1 LGTANQST
9 PNKLYLVANIPC
21 VMVKRRCNFQDRE
34 RKALFGLYE
43 LVKALDQKVD
53 YVIES
58 QREHYYSQAACPLDN
73 YQR

>member
-1 LGTANQST
+1 
-9 PNKLYLVANIPC
+9 
-21 VMVKRRCNFQDRE
+21 MVKRRCNFQDRE